1 MAVKMSEQPVAEFL
15 QLAKQTVRGLNF
27 ALDANGGPGDVRKTA
42 FLVQHQH
49 PISLRSRYEKELLPA
64 VRGQF
69 FETFVQ
75 E

>member
-1 MAVKMSEQPVAEFL
+1 MAMKMSEQPVTKLL
-15 QLAKQTVRGLNF
+15 QLAKQIVRGLNF
-27 ALDANGGPGDVRKTA
+27 ALDAHGCPGDVRKPA
-42 FLVQHQH
+42 FLVQHQDLV
-49 PISLRSRYEKELLPA
+49 SLRASYEKELLPA